1 MSTWHKIIIGD
12 SRHMREV
19 QLKEY
24 GDEKQIGFHDTYE
37 RYINSLNLVWDEC
50 HRVLQ
55 NEEAIEFLRQKTRG
69 REMFLKLDNIKHD
82 DENNLLCYLYLRNKT
97 FINAHL
103 IKNGLA
109 DVDVAK
115 DDKYKSNF
123 VDYSRLT

>member
-1 MSTWHKIIIGD
+1 MIVMRDISTTSIWCGMNAI
-12 SRHMREV
+12 E
-19 QLKEY
+19 
-24 GDEKQIGFHDTYE
+24 FCT
-37 RYINSLNLVWDEC
+37 
-50 HRVLQ
+50 

-69 REMFLKLDNIKHD
+69 REVFLKLDNIKHD

-97 FINAHL
+97 FVNAHL

-115 DDKYKSNF
+115 DYKYKSNF